1 MSIHTEVALLKNRRT
16 KIIAT
21 LGPATADRSTIAAL
35 IKAGVNIFRLNMSHG
50 THAMHRT
57 LFQHLR
63 DTIKAL
69 DRTVGILA
77 DLCGP
82 KIRVG
87 EFDKGG
93 IQLVAGESVMVS
105 TENCIGGPRLI
116 PSQYQG
122 LVDDVAAGDRILF
135 ADGTIELRTDAV
147 TEKNIACTVV
157 QGGQLRNHQGIN
169 LPGAVLSISCLTD
182 KDRIDAKMMLDL
194 GVDFIA
200 LSFVLH
206 ASDVTTLR
214 ALIDNHPANAAI
226 IAKIERPGAV
236 AEIDAILDVA
246 DGIMVARGD
255 LGVELP
261 PEQVPII
268 QNILVQRARIKNK
281 PVIIATQM
289 LESMIEKTR
298 PTRAEVS
305 DVSHAVMNGVD
316 AIMLSAETAT
326 GAYPLL
332 TVNMMNRITQQAE
345 GFLWQEG
352 QFGQLTS
359 QSMQPPHATALPFG
373 DAIANAS
380 ASLAR
385 DLLARAIFVISMSGM
400 SAMSICSARPSA
412 PVITISSHIEIC
424 RRNAMVWGAIPYLAT
439 PAELD
444 DVITLS
450 RRLAYDLDLAAKG
463 DYVLLVQ
470 GFSAHL
476 EDNVPSVTVLN
487 IT

>member
-1 MSIHTEVALLKNRRT
+1 MSIHTEIALLQNRHT

-21 LGPATADRSTIAAL
+21 LGPASADRDTIAAL
-35 IKAGVNIFRLNMSHG
+35 IEAGVNVFRLNMSHG
-50 THAMHRT
+50 SHAMHRT
-57 LFQHLR
+57 LFQHIR
-63 DTIKAL
+63 DTSTAL

-87 EFDKGG
+87 EFRDGG
-93 IQLVAGESVMVS
+93 IKLIAGESVVVT
-105 TENCIGGPRLI
+105 TENCVGGPRLI

-122 LVDDVAAGDRILF
+122 LADDTAPGDRILF
-135 ADGTIELRTDAV
+135 ADGEIELRADTV
-147 TEKNIACTVV
+147 TGKNIECTVI
-157 QGGQLRNHQGIN
+157 QGGELKDRKGIN
-169 LPGAVLSISCLTD
+169 LPGAALSIPCLTD
-182 KDRIDAKMMLDL
+182 KDRLDAGFMLDL

-200 LSFVLH
+200 LSFVLQ
-206 ASDVTTLR
+206 AADVVALR
-214 ALIDNHPANAAI
+214 TLIDSHPGDAAI
-226 IAKIERPGAV
+226 IAKIERFGALS
-236 AEIDAILDVA
+236 EIDAILDAA

-268 QNILVQRARIKNK
+268 QQDLVQRARIKNK

-289 LESMIEKTR
+289 LESMIEKAR

-305 DVSHAVMNGVD
+305 DVSHAVMSGAD
-316 AIMLSAETAT
+316 AIMLSAETAS

-332 TVNMMNRITQQAE
+332 TVDMMNRIAQQAE

-352 QFGQLTS
+352 AFGQLTS
-359 QSMQPPHATALPFG
+359 RSTQPPLLFG
-373 DAIANAS
+373 DALANAT
-380 ASLAR
+380 ASLSR

-400 SAMSICSARPSA
+400 SATSTCSARPSA
-412 PVITISSHIEIC
+412 PVVTISSHSAIC
-424 RRNAMVWGAIPYLAT
+424 RRNTIIWGAIPYLAQT
-439 PAELD
+439 AELD
-444 DVITLS
+444 DTVALA
-450 RRLAYDLDLAAKG
+450 RRLAHELNLASES

-470 GFSAHL
+470 GFSAKPEH
-476 EDNVPSVTVLN
+476 NVPSVSVLS